1 MMAKEHGVRKTIA
14 EVESMQFIAEA
25 ESLNIG
31 TIINKKLLA
40 SSRIFQ
46 ILLDSDVNNARCLAL
61 ADAEV
66 AELILKPDSKVCKKD
81 VRELSLPDGMTIA
94 GVVRDGEGML
104 VKGDTRLQPGDH
116 VCVFCLSG
124 VFHTVEK
131 YFSK

>member
-1 MMAKEHGVRKTIA
+1 MGSASA
-14 EVESMQFIAEA
+14 
-25 ESLNIG
+25 
-31 TIINKKLLA
+31 LA
-40 SSRIFQ
+40 SEPQANPPAGQAMVAGI
-46 ILLDSDVNNARCLAL
+46 DARTGKLRQL
-61 ADAEV
+61 SDAEV